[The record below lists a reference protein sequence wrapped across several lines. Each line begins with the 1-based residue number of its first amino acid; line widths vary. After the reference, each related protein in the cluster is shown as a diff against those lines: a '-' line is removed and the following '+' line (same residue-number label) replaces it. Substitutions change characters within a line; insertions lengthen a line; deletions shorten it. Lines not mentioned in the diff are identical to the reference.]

1 MENGHAAACRYQYG
15 YIRFRTIKT
24 VALWDISKSPPASA
38 EIAGALSLVLW
49 LSVITFGR
57 LIGFAASAMQDPFA
71 TL

>member
-1 MENGHAAACRYQYG
+1 
-15 YIRFRTIKT
+15 
-24 VALWDISKSPPASA
+24 VALWDIGKSPPASA
-38 EIAGALSLVLW
+38 RLAGTLSLLLW